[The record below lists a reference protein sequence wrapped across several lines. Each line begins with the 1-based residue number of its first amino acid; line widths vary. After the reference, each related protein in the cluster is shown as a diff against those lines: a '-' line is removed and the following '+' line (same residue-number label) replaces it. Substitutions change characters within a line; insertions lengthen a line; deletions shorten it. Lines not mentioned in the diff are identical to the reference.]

1 MKRNIALF
9 FIVIAS
15 SFVAVQ
21 PVFAQEQQQVPTLV
35 LISNVNIFDGSDKL
49 VADMS
54 VLVEGNKIA
63 KIANSIEA
71 PAGATVIDA
80 KGRTMTPGLIDSHVH
95 LAWVISSPYAMFDAP
110 VDYQAALALVEAKAM
125 LMRGYTSI
133 RDTAG
138 QVFGT
143 KRAIDEGLFPG
154 PRIWGCGAAISM
166 TSGHGDFRTL
176 NTEPR
181 QMGGSN
187 FTEVERIQLVI
198 FADGVPEVL
207 IHWISPS
214 IHSTRSR
221 RRRTKPS
228 AGIPICRC
236 TPTRTPPSSRRS
248 RPAPCRSST
257 AIF

>member
-1 MKRNIALF
+1 MKIRTTIRLLF
-9 FIVIAS
+9 ATSLLTVSPA
-15 SFVAVQ
+15 
-21 PVFAQEQQQVPTLV
+21 FAQVAEKPAPTST
-35 LISNVNIFDGSDKL
+35 LITGAKIFDGSDKL

-54 VLVEGNKIA
+54 LLVEGNKITRIA
-63 KIANSIEA
+63 KSIEA

-80 KGRTMTPGLIDSHVH
+80 KGRTMTPGLIDCHVH
-95 LAWVISSPYAMFDAP
+95 LAWVISSPYAMFDTPA
-110 VDYQAALALVEAKAM
+110 DYQAALALVEAKAM

-181 QMGGSN
+181 PK
-187 FTEVERIQLVI
+187 T
-198 FADGVPEVL
+198 D
-207 IHWISPS
+207 
-214 IHSTRSR
+214 
-221 RRRTKPS
+221 
-228 AGIPICRC
+228 
-236 TPTRTPPSSRRS
+236 RRS
-248 RPAPCRSST
+248 GPST
-257 AIF
+257 SV